1 MSDNLACT
9 ERSNYDLIC
18 SALKAKPVS
27 NEFVDSYIS
36 LMGKLSDVADCF
48 KKRESADTYLDL
60 CCMEP
65 LVARLLRWYV

>member
-1 MSDNLACT
+1 MSENLPCT

-18 SALKAKPVS
+18 SALKAEPVS

-48 KKRESADTYLDL
+48 KKREST
-60 CCMEP
+60 C
-65 LVARLLRWYV
+65 